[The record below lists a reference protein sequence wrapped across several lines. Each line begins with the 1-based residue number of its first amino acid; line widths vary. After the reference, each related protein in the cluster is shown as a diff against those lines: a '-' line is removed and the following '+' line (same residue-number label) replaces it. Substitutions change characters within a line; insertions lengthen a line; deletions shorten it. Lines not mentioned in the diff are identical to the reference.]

1 MNELFTVQ
9 IEWRQNLLEIVD
21 LEFGILTFNDLLW
34 LAIGSLYSLRIQS

>member
-34 LAIGSLYSLRIQS
+34 LAIGSLYSLMIQS